1 MEYSYTSSRSATR
14 SRGFTLVELLV
25 VIAIIGVLVG
35 LLLPAV
41 QAAREAARRSQC
53 INNLHNM
60 ALAVQTYESSK
71 GHFPESYGGFGRNTQ
86 QGEIPAEDN
95 NLETGVGW
103 QLMLLP
109 QLEQQ
114 SLFDQFDSLGAL
126 EGFFNAPSSSG
137 LGLQR
142 QAVLDA
148 GLLQTQLPTYMC
160 PSDASVQQLS
170 TEQFQW
176 AGKTVATTSYKGNS
190 GNPCPPGIFDCTERT
205 YEGTTTRYVPPGMPS
220 LGVLSY
226 ADYRQPTEVRM
237 IEDGLSNTLL
247 IGEDIP
253 EHNDHS
259 TVFYANSNSSIT
271 STQLNY
277 LPQPPTPRDWR
288 IVQSFRSYHPGGANF
303 AKCDASV
310 TFIPESIDIDV
321 YWWLSTRDGH
331 EVLNSTSF

>member
-205 YEGTTTRYVPPGMPS
+205 YEG
-220 LGVLSY
+220 
-226 ADYRQPTEVRM
+226 
-237 IEDGLSNTLL
+237 
-247 IGEDIP
+247 
-253 EHNDHS
+253 
-259 TVFYANSNSSIT
+259 
-271 STQLNY
+271 
-277 LPQPPTPRDWR
+277 
-288 IVQSFRSYHPGGANF
+288 
-303 AKCDASV
+303 
-310 TFIPESIDIDV
+310 
-321 YWWLSTRDGH
+321 
-331 EVLNSTSF
+331 